1 MNRRISFCI
10 LSILLLVACG
20 AALSAQA
27 PEKKENMIYAV
38 GAFEGKDYTGTF
50 VREEADT
57 VYLIANESNF
67 LNVRKTLIYFWPITQ
82 EWKADYD
89 TLNENF
95 LNGKIE
101 LTDSSGKKQILE
113 PVKYTYYNSPGEYE
127 VNWQVFLDAAAD
139 AEFEKYQKMM
149 KDYWDASDEFNQK
162 QIRAEMEFNEL
173 ISEIGK
179 MRKAGQDISALV
191 EKAQLYA
198 DEGVG
203 DPPGRPGYYVRS
215 VEQAFHFNLEPGEYR
230 IRFLTESGEVM
241 EGSDKKAIL
250 HKKRREN
257 GIGYDVIPAD
267 KWTRPEISQTPSA
280 VLYIDGSTDLFL
292 RPFFQDEFNDL
303 FYNKTIRNDAKGNP
317 ELMTWVKIQQVP
329 KPMLELILPK
339 NKTESLEEKP
349 YYVEQVKGSALGYKI
364 VPFDP
369 EGKHKDREPSLWA
382 YHIPMGKDT
391 SVIKL
396 RLQDKEGEP
405 LFGGER
411 EIRVVS
417 RSSALMLG
425 LILAFVPI
433 VVMIVVLVVRTR
445 RYV

>member
-1 MNRRISFCI
+1 MKRISFYI
-10 LSILLLVACG
+10 LSILILVMFAPGLL
-20 AALSAQA
+20 AQA
-27 PEKKENMIYAV
+27 PEMKENMIYAV
-38 GAFEGKDYTGTF
+38 GAFVGKDYTGTF

-67 LNVRKTLIYFWPITQ
+67 LNARKTLIYFWPITQ

-101 LTDSSGKKQILE
+101 VTDSSGKTQIIE
-113 PVKYTYYNSPGEYE
+113 PVGYTYYNSPGEYE
-127 VNWQVFLDAAAD
+127 INWQVFLDAAAD
-139 AEFEKYQKMM
+139 EEYAKYQKMM
-149 KDYWDASDEFNQK
+149 EDYWEALDEFNQK
-162 QIRAEMEFNEL
+162 QMQAEIDFNAL
-173 ISEIGK
+173 IADLGK
-179 MRKAGQDISALV
+179 KREAGQDISELV
-191 EKAQLYA
+191 ADAQRYA
-198 DEGVG
+198 DEGIG
-203 DPPGRPGYYVRS
+203 DPPGRPGYYVRPA
-215 VEQAFHFNLEPGEYR
+215 EKAFHFNIDPGEYR

-241 EGSDKKAIL
+241 EGSDKKVIL

-267 KWTRPEISQTPSA
+267 KWTRPEASQGPSS

-303 FYNKTIRNDAKGNP
+303 LYSKTIRNDAKGNP

-329 KPMLELILPK
+329 KPRIEMILPK

-349 YYVEQVKGSALGYKI
+349 YYVEQIKGSALGYKI
-364 VPFDP
+364 VPFDA

-382 YHIPMGKDT
+382 HYIPMGKDV

-396 RLQDKEGEP
+396 RLQDKAGEH
-405 LFGGER
+405 LAGGER
-411 EIRVVS
+411 QIRVVS
-417 RSSALMLG
+417 RSSTLLLS
-425 LILAFVPI
+425 LILAFVPL
-433 VVMIVVLVVRTR
+433 VVMIVVLVIRSR

>member
-1 MNRRISFCI
+1 MKRIIFYIIAVFLFVIS
-10 LSILLLVACG
+10 VPG
-20 AALSAQA
+20 LSAQA

-38 GAFEGKDYTGTF
+38 GAFDGKDYTGTF

-67 LNVRKTLIYFWPITQ
+67 LNSRKTLIYFWPITQ

-101 LTDSSGKKQILE
+101 LTDSSGKKQLLE

-127 VNWQVFLDAAAD
+127 INWQVFLDSAAD
-139 AEFEKYQKMM
+139 EEYAKYQKMM
-149 KDYWDASDEFNQK
+149 EDYWDALDEFNEK
-162 QIRAEMEFNEL
+162 QMRAEIDFNAL
-173 ISEIGK
+173 IAEIGK
-179 MRKAGQDISALV
+179 KREAGEDISELV
-191 EKAQLYA
+191 AEAQRYA

-203 DPPGRPGYYVRS
+203 DPPDRPGYYVRP
-215 VEQAFHFNLEPGEYR
+215 VEKAFHFNLEPGEYR
-230 IRFLTESGEVM
+230 IRFMLDSGEVM
-241 EGSDKKAIL
+241 EGSDKKVIL

-267 KWTRPEISQTPSA
+267 KWTRPEASHGPSS
-280 VLYIDGSTDLFL
+280 VLYVDGTTDLFL
-292 RPFFQDEFNDL
+292 RPFYQDEFNDL
-303 FYNKTIRNDAKGNP
+303 FYSKTIRNDAKGNP
-317 ELMTWVKIQQVP
+317 ELMRWVKIQQVP
-329 KPMLELILPK
+329 KPRIEMILPK

-349 YYVEQVKGSALGYKI
+349 YYVEQLKGSALGYKI
-364 VPFDP
+364 VPFDA

-382 YHIPMGKDT
+382 YRIPMGKDA

-396 RLQDKEGEP
+396 RLQDKAGEHLP
-405 LFGGER
+405 GGER
-411 EIRVVS
+411 QIRVVS
-417 RSSALMLG
+417 RSSSLLLS

-433 VVMIVVLVVRTR
+433 AVMIVVLIVRSR